1 MSIPNQNIH
10 QPPFPSLGN
19 RKTFANK
26 PANNERGKVV
36 SKATKGNSFS
46 LSPIHERYRV
56 FKEAYNESR
65 SDVKQK
71 IRLTRDSV
79 VNKLLY
85 AYYNQ
90 FYTLEIKHWEDK
102 NPELLPA
109 LKLNNVDLAKKVGV
123 EAKSTA
129 WRALDFLCKIDL
141 GEGRGLFMKKIF
153 RGFYQDYSLLI
164 NPWILT
170 GQKIENWGTTEE
182 KKWQKTSPIKPVEV
196 LHEKPLVANCN
207 LPFNLKNKT
216 NTYPCGKVE
225 TVQPEQEQGT
235 GTKGDSI
242 NPYLK
247 ARMSGIQRLQITE
260 WAAGDQNISSAR
272 AEQIKKNL
280 LGVGNAKEQGKERL
294 KEGNTVDKPM
304 EKPHSSPLRQLSFQL
319 TRDFYDFAIPILYPK
334 HIHTC
339 KKQKKTIL
347 KTIWLDWFKKYVVH
361 PDCSEQYLEKYFE
374 FLKELIVITQQELDK
389 KPDSYVH
396 GNPAIFFSREFQH
409 GLVRAETMAKKKRYN
424 KDISL
429 LKKAQK
435 SISTGKIPKTIK
447 NIHSLIDLVAY
458 WKYHIQQCTTNQ
470 AIVMKAFNQFL
481 AQPKNLP
488 KNALK

>member
-1 MSIPNQNIH
+1 MSIPKQINHNH
-10 QPPFPSLGN
+10 TLPFPSLGN
-19 RKTFANK
+19 RKTFANE
-26 PANNERGKVV
+26 PANNEKGKVV

-129 WRALDFLCKIDL
+129 WRALSFLCNIDL

-153 RGFYQDYSLLI
+153 RGFYQDYTLLI

-170 GQKIENWGTTEE
+170 GQKIENWGTMEE
-182 KKWQKTSPIKPVEV
+182 KKWQKTTSAKPVEV
-196 LHEKPLVANCN
+196 LHEKSLVANCN
-207 LPFNLKNKT
+207 LPFNLKNRT

-235 GTKGDSI
+235 GTKGDSEML

-247 ARMSGIQRLQITE
+247 NYMDKLKGNKTILWGGENTT
-260 WAAGDQNISSAR
+260 NTR
-272 AEQIKKNL
+272 AEKIKNNHF
-280 LGVGNAKEQGKERL
+280 GGEKEKAMA
-294 KEGNTVDKPM
+294 VDKPV
-304 EKPHSSPLRQLSFQL
+304 EKPQSSPLRQLSFRL

-347 KTIWLDWFKKYVVH
+347 ETIWLDWFKKYVVH

-396 GNPAIFFSREFQH
+396 GNPAIFFSREFPH
-409 GLVRAETMAKKKRYN
+409 GLVRAEKTAKKKRYN
-424 KDISL
+424 KDITI

-435 SISTGKIPKTIK
+435 SISTGKIPKAIK

-470 AIVMKAFNQFL
+470 AMITKAFNQFL